1 MLQQKERE
9 LGEVLRIDRDKE
21 INMVV
26 RRLEE
31 EMQMQREEL
40 EQSTENR

>member
-1 MLQQKERE
+1 MQQKERE